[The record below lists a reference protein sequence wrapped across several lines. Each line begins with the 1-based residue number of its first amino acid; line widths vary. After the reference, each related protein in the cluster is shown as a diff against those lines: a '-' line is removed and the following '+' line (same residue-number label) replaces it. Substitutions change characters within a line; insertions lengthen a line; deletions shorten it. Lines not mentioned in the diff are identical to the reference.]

1 MARKGFTRQLQPLQI
16 LSEGQLEAIHRAT
29 LDVLGE
35 TGARFESDWALDL
48 LKSHGCKVDGEDMRV
63 RFPAALV
70 EECLANVPRTF
81 HAKAPDPEN
90 NLLYGGNTVYFSHS
104 SGMQTIDL
112 DTYEPRVPTKSE
124 YIACVRVLDA
134 LPTLDHLG
142 CYPYFGYEGIS
153 PAMAIPEGVALHM
166 QYSGKHQLACCSN
179 DCEIFT
185 IQLAQAVGHELSGTI
200 GSSPPL
206 AWGKDAI
213 AAARRVVEAGF
224 PLATVDGCIM
234 GGNGP
239 VTAPGSVVVSNA
251 EQLAMVVLVQLLH
264 PEHRMLV
271 GHFSLSMN
279 MRTGSPSFGGIES
292 SINNLIFNQ
301 LWRHY
306 GVPFSNGSPGY
317 VNAKT
322 MDYQAG
328 YEKSMAA
335 LISAL
340 SGANHILL
348 HLGVAGELSA
358 HPVQAILDDDIA
370 GMIGRFIQGE
380 ELSDETIALDLIK
393 EVGPL
398 PGNYLSTIH
407 TRDWWRKEQYVPK
420 SADRSTYT
428 EWTQKGKKRALDY
441 ARERMDNILATP
453 QTTRLTPGQEHDID
467 KILQEAREF
476 YAKREQV

>member
-1 MARKGFTRQLQPLQI
+1 LEI
-16 LSEGQLEAIHRAT
+16 LSEVQLEAIHRAT

-35 TGARFESDWALDL
+35 TGVRFESDWALGL
-48 LKSHGCKVDGEDMRV
+48 LKEHGCKVNGENMRV
-63 RFPAALV
+63 MFPATLV
-70 EECLANVPRTF
+70 EECLAKVPSTF

-90 NLLYGGNTVYFSHS
+90 DLIYGGNTVYFSHS
-104 SGMQTIDL
+104 SGMHTIDL

-124 YIACVRVLDA
+124 YIDCIRVLEA

-153 PAMAIPEGVALHM
+153 PAMSIPEGVALHM
-166 QYSGKHQLACCSN
+166 QHSGKHQLACCSN

-185 IQLAQAVGHELSGTI
+185 IQLAQAVGHELTGTI

-213 AAARRVVEAGF
+213 TAARRVVEAGF

-239 VTAPGSVVVSNA
+239 VTAPGSVLVSNA

-264 PEHRMLV
+264 PGHRILI

-279 MRTGSPSFGGIES
+279 MRTGSPNFGGIAS

-306 GVPFSNGSPGY
+306 GVPFGNGSPGY
-317 VNAKT
+317 VNAKAI
-322 MDYQAG
+322 DFQAG
-328 YEKSMAA
+328 YEKSMAG

-358 HPVQAILDDDIA
+358 HPVQAILDDDVA

-380 ELSDETIALDLIK
+380 EISDETIALDLIK

-398 PGNYLSTIH
+398 PGNYLSTVH
-407 TRDWWRKEQYVPK
+407 TRDLWRKEQYLPH
-420 SADRSTYT
+420 SADRSTYS
-428 EWTQKGKKRALDY
+428 EWAQTGKKRALDY
-441 ARERMDNILATP
+441 ARERMDKILAAP
-453 QTTRLTPGQEHDID
+453 AMIRLTPGQERDID
-467 KILQEAREF
+467 MILQEAREF
-476 YAKREQV
+476 YAKREQA

>member
-1 MARKGFTRQLQPLQI
+1 VPRKGFTRQLQALEF
-16 LSEGQLEAIHRAT
+16 LSQAQLEAMHRAT
-29 LDVLGE
+29 LDILWE
-35 TGARFESDWALDL
+35 TGIRFESDWALDFL
-48 LKSHGCKVDGEDMRV
+48 NKNGCRVEAEHKRV
-63 RFPAALV
+63 RFPGALV
-70 EECLANVPRTF
+70 QECLAQVPKQFRV
-81 HAKAPDPEN
+81 KAPDPQNE
-90 NLLYGGNTVYFSHS
+90 LVYGGNTVYFSHS

-112 DTYEPRVPTKSE
+112 DTYQPRLPTRSE
-124 YIACVRVLDA
+124 YIDCIRVLDA
-134 LPTLDHLG
+134 LPALDHLG

-153 PAMAIPEGVALHM
+153 PAMGIPEGVALHM

-179 DCEIFT
+179 DCELFT
-185 IQLAQAVGHELSGTI
+185 IQMAQAVGHELTGTI

-213 AAARRVVEAGF
+213 TAARRVVEAGF

-239 VTAPGSVVVSNA
+239 VTAPGSVLVSNA
-251 EQLAMVVLVQLLH
+251 EQLAMVVLVQILR
-264 PEHRMLV
+264 PGQRMLI

-279 MRTGSPSFGGIES
+279 MRTGSPNFGGIES
-292 SINNLIFNQ
+292 SINNVIFNQ
-301 LWRHY
+301 LWRYY

-322 MDYQAG
+322 IDYQAG

-370 GMIGRFIQGE
+370 GIIGRFIQGE

-393 EVGPL
+393 VVGPL

-407 TRDWWRKEQYVPK
+407 TRDWWRKEQYVPQ

-428 EWTQKGKKRALDY
+428 EWAQTGKKRALDY
-441 ARERMDNILATP
+441 ARHRMDKILAVP
-453 QTTRLTPGQEHDID
+453 QTIHLTPGQERDID

>member
-1 MARKGFTRQLQPLQI
+1 M
-16 LSEGQLEAIHRAT
+16 HRAT
-29 LDVLGE
+29 LDILWE
-35 TGARFESDWALDL
+35 TGIRFDSDWALGFL
-48 LKSHGCKVDGEDMRV
+48 NKSGCRVDAEHMRV
-63 RFPAALV
+63 RFPEDLV
-70 EECLANVPRTF
+70 QECLAQVPKQF
-81 HAKAPDPEN
+81 EVKAPDPQNE
-90 NLLYGGNTVYFSHS
+90 LVYGGNTVYFSHS

-112 DTYEPRVPTKSE
+112 DTYQPRLPTRSE
-124 YIACVRVLDA
+124 YIDCIRVLDA

-153 PAMAIPEGVALHM
+153 PAMGIPEGVALHM

-179 DCEIFT
+179 DCELFT
-185 IQLAQAVGHELSGTI
+185 IQMAQAVGHELTGTI

-213 AAARRVVEAGF
+213 TAARRVVEAGF

-239 VTAPGSVVVSNA
+239 VTAPGSVLVSNA
-251 EQLAMVVLVQLLH
+251 EQLAIVVLVQLLR
-264 PEHRMLV
+264 PGQRMLI

-292 SINNLIFNQ
+292 SINNMIFNQ

-306 GVPFSNGSPGY
+306 GVPFGNGSPGY

-322 MDYQAG
+322 IDYQAG
-328 YEKSMAA
+328 YEKSMAS

-380 ELSDETIALDLIK
+380 ELSDETIALGLIK

-407 TRDWWRKEQYVPK
+407 TRDWWRKEQYVPQ

-428 EWTQKGKKRALDY
+428 EWAQTGKKRALDY
-441 ARERMDNILATP
+441 ARQRMDKILAAP
-453 QTTRLTPGQEHDID
+453 QMTRLTPGQEHDIGR
-467 KILQEAREF
+467 LLHEAREF
-476 YAKREQV
+476 YAKRDQV